1 MGEVGTAKQGK
12 QVGGGEE
19 GGGRALSHRGKGQ
32 KESETVRTRVQ
43 SAQGSENGGSWR
55 GGEPPWHLGAVAGA
69 RQAAARSSQVAQST
83 RGCRSQG
90 LSGSEA
96 GRWGLENRQQ
106 EKGRREEGRFQHL
119 HLLSHTDSTSVK
131 SILPSKASPAAPRKK
146 SKVHT
151 VTCGSSLAGSSRDNP
166 TRPSP
171 LTSLLWQPQALSTPP
186 TL

>member
-1 MGEVGTAKQGK
+1 M
-12 QVGGGEE
+12 E
-19 GGGRALSHRGKGQ
+19 GGRGEGSESQGQ
-32 KESETVRTRVQ
+32 RPKRVRNVRTRVQ
-43 SAQGSENGGSWR
+43 SAQGSENEGSWR

-96 GRWGLENRQQ
+96 GRWGLEKRQQ

-151 VTCGSSLAGSSRDNP
+151 VTCGSSLASIP
-166 TRPSP
+166 
-171 LTSLLWQPQALSTPP
+171 
-186 TL
+186 